1 MIFTGKSLENVI
13 NQAIP
18 LMVAQLIQILYNV
31 VDRIYIGHLPVIGSN
46 ALTGIGLVFPITT
59 LVAAFTNL
67 FSTGGVPL
75 FSMARGAKEEKKAEL
90 ILGQV
95 VSLLLLH
102 RWHLWRYAIYLK
114 DQYCSFSE
122 QVKKLMCML
131 TSILKYIFWERYFQC
146 FQPDLTDLLM
156 HRDILKG
163 HDDSYAWC
171 NY

>member
-1 MIFTGKSLENVI
+1 MSNDFSQGKVWKNVI

-75 FSMARGAKEEKKAEL
+75 FLWQEVLKKK
-90 ILGQV
+90 
-95 VSLLLLH
+95 
-102 RWHLWRYAIYLK
+102 R
-114 DQYCSFSE
+114 
-122 QVKKLMCML
+122 KL
-131 TSILKYIFWERYFQC
+131 S
-146 FQPDLTDLLM
+146 
-156 HRDILKG
+156 
-163 HDDSYAWC
+163 SY
-171 NY
+171 

>member
-1 MIFTGKSLENVI
+1 MQSDFSQGKVWKNVI

-75 FSMARGAKEEKKAEL
+75 FSMARGAKEEKKA
-90 ILGQV
+90 GNCD
-95 VSLLLLH
+95 
-102 RWHLWRYAIYLK
+102 A
-114 DQYCSFSE
+114 
-122 QVKKLMCML
+122 
-131 TSILKYIFWERYFQC
+131 
-146 FQPDLTDLLM
+146 
-156 HRDILKG
+156 
-163 HDDSYAWC
+163 
-171 NY
+171 

>member
-1 MIFTGKSLENVI
+1 MQSDFSQGKVWKNVI

-75 FSMARGAKEEKKAEL
+75 FSMARNCSTCNANCTRGCTDQSKRIRTKRRKESGTYTRTGCIIAFCY
-90 ILGQV
+90 IAGTYGV
-95 VSLLLLH
+95 
-102 RWHLWRYAIYLK
+102 
-114 DQYCSFSE
+114 
-122 QVKKLMCML
+122 ML
-131 TSILKYIFWERYFQC
+131 YI
-146 FQPDLTDLLM
+146 
-156 HRDILKG
+156 
-163 HDDSYAWC
+163 
-171 NY
+171 